1 MMHISNGS
9 CEALSAAFLLWD
21 QPGALDADVLT
32 TNEIRVIVILWISI
46 LQTAPNILLS
56 HSRGVFHLVWLTEF
70 VLIPL
75 FFAFKLVTWLKKN
88 KTFWPILLNRVCKKC
103 VFLIF
108 ATMARKVIMEGISL
122 RGEIEIW
129 FQCLKDPTICPRAL
143 QDQGINIDWKLTLI
157 PLATSSTWKKKYN
170 QDHPQIITFAQNMI
184 FDQSAWSNCWIRW
197 WAYKHLMEL
206 GPNEQTNKCRSNAKD
221 SLRWV

>member
-1 MMHISNGS
+1 MQIY
-9 CEALSAAFLLWD
+9 
-21 QPGALDADVLT
+21 VLT
-32 TNEIRVIVILWISI
+32 TNEILVIVILWISI

-108 ATMARKVIMEGISL
+108 ATMARKVLWEGIF

-143 QDQGINIDWKLTLI
+143 HCAR
-157 PLATSSTWKKKYN
+157 PRN
-170 QDHPQIITFAQNMI
+170 QHWLETYF
-184 FDQSAWSNCWIRW
+184 
-197 WAYKHLMEL
+197 
-206 GPNEQTNKCRSNAKD
+206 D
-221 SLRWV
+221 SLGHLVNLKEKK

>member
-32 TNEIRVIVILWISI
+32 TNEILVIVILWISI

-56 HSRGVFHLVWLTEF
+56 HSRGVLHLVWLTEF

-88 KTFWPILLNRVCKKC
+88 KTFWPILLNRVCQKC

-108 ATMARKVIMEGISL
+108 ATMARKVMWEGIFPYVGKL
-122 RGEIEIW
+122 RIG
-129 FQCLKDPTICPRAL
+129 F
-143 QDQGINIDWKLTLI
+143 NVWKIHIFAQELYKTNESTLI
-157 PLATSSTWKKKYN
+157 GNLLWFPWPPRQPERKKIVK
-170 QDHPQIITFAQNMI
+170 II
-184 FDQSAWSNCWIRW
+184 
-197 WAYKHLMEL
+197 
-206 GPNEQTNKCRSNAKD
+206 PN
-221 SLRWV
+221 L